1 MTKQQAT
8 GLTNSFFTTTCC
20 LLTWALHSSRF
31 MHAEYTNKQVYGE
44 PLCLFAIPL
53 FSLSVPVFF
62 NLGRPCSFLPFV
74 FLMDVRALWF
84 SPVLISPGVLLFMSF
99 PAEWSVSRFR
109 PPTVHFS
116 LTFSLP
122 FVRLVFQ
129 AQDFYVEM
137 KWEFTSWGR
146 LYVL

>member
-1 MTKQQAT
+1 MGNHCVCLQD
-8 GLTNSFFTTTCC
+8 LSFPC
-20 LLTWALHSSRF
+20 LYQFFVNLVAFFLLF
-31 MHAEYTNKQVYGE
+31 M
-44 PLCLFAIPL
+44 
-53 FSLSVPVFF
+53 
-62 NLGRPCSFLPFV
+62 
-74 FLMDVRALWF
+74 MDVRALWF
-84 SPVLISPGVLLFMSF
+84 SSVLISPGVLLFMSF
-99 PAEWSVSRFR
+99 PAELSVSRFR
-109 PPTVHFS
+109 PPTVRFS